1 MDTTLTVKIRR
12 VRSESTVSLPAYM
25 TPHAAGMD
33 LSADLEDQVT
43 ILPGQ
48 ISLIPTGIAIE
59 LPDGYEAQ
67 IRPRSGLALR
77 NGISL
82 VNSPGTID
90 PDYRGEIQVII
101 INHGVES
108 FTVRNGDRIAQMVIC
123 PFVRPVFIE
132 VAELKASVRGEGGF
146 GHTGK

>member
-82 VNSPGTID
+82 VNSPGT
-90 PDYRGEIQVII
+90 
-101 INHGVES
+101 
-108 FTVRNGDRIAQMVIC
+108 
-123 PFVRPVFIE
+123 
-132 VAELKASVRGEGGF
+132 
-146 GHTGK
+146 